1 MVVLGGLALLIF
13 TSPGWP
19 EVQQTFFS
27 PEAFRSSFPEVLDA
41 FWLDIQMFVAV
52 EIVVLILGMVIAL
65 IRTSRNAALFPI
77 RVLAAVYCDLFRGVP
92 VILLI
97 YLFGFG
103 IPTLGT
109 TGIFAEPVFLGCLAL
124 SLAYGAYVAEVY
136 RAGIASVHRTQTDS
150 ALAVGLTQFQA
161 LRHVV
166 LPQAVRR
173 VRPPLL
179 NDFISLQKDVA
190 LISVLGVLEA
200 FRVAQIAVARDF
212 NFTPLIAAAIL
223 YLAVTIPMARLLDY
237 VNKREEAVT

>member
-1 MVVLGGLALLIF
+1 
-13 TSPGWP
+13 
-19 EVQQTFFS
+19 
-27 PEAFRSSFPEVLDA
+27 
-41 FWLDIQMFVAV
+41 
-52 EIVVLILGMVIAL
+52 
-65 IRTSRNAALFPI
+65 
-77 RVLAAVYCDLFRGVP
+77 

-109 TGIFAEPVFLGCLAL
+109 TGLLAEPVFLGCLAL

-136 RAGIASVHRTQTDS
+136 RAGIASVHQTQTDS

-200 FRVAQIAVARDF
+200 FRVAQIATARDF
-212 NFTPLIAAAIL
+212 NFTPLIGAALL
-223 YLAVTIPMARLLDY
+223 YLAVTIPMARLLDHIT
-237 VNKREEAVT
+237 KREEAVR